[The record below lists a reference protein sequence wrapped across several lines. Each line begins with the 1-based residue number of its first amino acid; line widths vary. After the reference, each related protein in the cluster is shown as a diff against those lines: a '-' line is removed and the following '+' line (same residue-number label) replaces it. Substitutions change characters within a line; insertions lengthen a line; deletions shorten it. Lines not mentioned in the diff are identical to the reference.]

1 MEEKMI
7 IIYILVAILG
17 LCVGSF
23 LNVVIYRI
31 PNNMNLA
38 YPASHCPK
46 CQEKIKWY
54 DNIPVL
60 SYIFLGG
67 KCRHCKEKITVRYL
81 LVEVLNALLWLLSA
95 YVFWKESAV
104 YSIVI
109 MLVSSVLICI
119 TFIDIEHLIIYD
131 RFQIMLLILAIIAIF
146 FDKRVN
152 LDSKLIGFIFGAL
165 FFMIMH
171 VGAKVVLKKDGLG
184 GGDVKLAA
192 ICGLLLGFDRG
203 FVAIIIASVMG
214 SVVLLIVNR
223 IRKDKKSQEY
233 PFAPFIVLGVMISLY
248 IGQYICEWYLDLFI

>member
-119 TFIDIEHLIIYD
+119 TFIDIEHLIIFD
-131 RFQIMLLILAIIAIF
+131 CFQIMLLILAIIAIF

-152 LDSKLIGFIFGAL
+152 FDSKLIGIIFGTV

-171 VGAKVVLKKDGLG
+171 AGAKVVLKKDGLG

-192 ICGLLLGFDRG
+192 ICGLLLGFGRG

-223 IRKDKKSQEY
+223 IRKDKKNQEY